1 MKSRSFYIGLAAAL
15 GLVSLILTVAF
26 GGHPSSAHTVI
37 SLLLDAV
44 LLVVAFLFG
53 RASKKQGGKPLWN
66 GALAGAVFGL
76 IGALGSFFVKI
87 DASMLKNTNLTA
99 DQIDTAVQ
107 WANSPVSHII
117 SVVVA
122 IILFGVLGLIAGVI
136 GGATTKREGEP
147 EGV

>member
-1 MKSRSFYIGLAAAL
+1 MKPRSFYIGFAAVL
-15 GLVSLILTVAF
+15 GIVAFVLTVAF
-26 GGHPSSAHTVI
+26 GGHSSTAHTII
-37 SLLLDAV
+37 SLGLDVVV
-44 LLVVAFLFG
+44 LIVAFLFG

-66 GALAGAVFGL
+66 GALAGAIFGL
-76 IGALGSFFVKI
+76 IGSLGSFFVKI
-87 DASMLKNTNLTA
+87 DASMLKNTNLSA

-117 SVVVA
+117 SVVGA
-122 IILFGVLGLIAGVI
+122 IIVFGVLGLIAGVI